1 MTHMMKDTIKISKEM
16 QSNDQGEN
24 VMETSFHKY

>member
-1 MTHMMKDTIKISKEM
+1 MKDTIKISKEM

-24 VMETSFHKY
+24 VMETSVGWKTV